1 MMEECTQITLDQW
14 TQWKEDI
21 REKLSQTVGN
31 FVHIGY
37 RLKQIRD
44 SGMFGGAEDVF
55 EFAQREYGL
64 GKSTVSRFIAINEKY
79 SEGGN
84 SLELKEE
91 FRKFSSSKL
100 SEMLTL
106 PDSEIQL
113 ITERTTVKEIREL
126 KEFNRQEPQK
136 GEKIEGEG
144 QQEAPQEPGLPLK
157 KCLIDFFRT
166 KRGLLGRVMA
176 CMDAEPREYREAAE
190 MMNPSGQS
198 SHKKGIVFLFMYD
211 WNTGVKY
218 KLLTQQEPVSL
229 TWPELLDITAGI
241 YEECGRPDVWED
253 FYREEEKEEKN
264 NAEKDIETAENQGF
278 KPVVATSQQPE
289 KGEKNAESDEE
300 FEGVEE
306 GAGNSKVSGSES
318 DNDVLHKL
326 DEGSRETAGRPDTAG
341 EGGAGETG
349 AGKAESGAPG
359 ERRMDVCQKTGG
371 DQEEQIPGQDNIM
384 NHDEWIPEE
393 MKAEKKAGEMPE
405 PERAENHTVAEA
417 AELAEEADRLIRELT
432 LAWADLYLNEGLRE
446 EEMQKAEKNAEQL
459 IADIKQLLSY
469 AEDGWIEMEVK
480 MD

>member
-1 MMEECTQITLDQW
+1 MEECTQITLDQW

-253 FYREEEKEEKN
+253 FYREEEKEEKPEEKN
-264 NAEKDIETAENQGF
+264 NAEKDTETAENQGF

-306 GAGNSKVSGSES
+306 GAGNSKESGSES
-318 DNDVLHKL
+318 GNDVLHKL
-326 DEGSRETAGRPDTAG
+326 DEGSGETAGRTDTAG
-341 EGGAGETG
+341 EEGTGETG
-349 AGKAESGAPG
+349 ADKEESGAPG

-384 NHDEWIPEE
+384 DHDEWIPEE
-393 MKAEKKAGEMPE
+393 MRKNREIAE
-405 PERAENHTVAEA
+405 PERPSEGNAENTGKDRT
-417 AELAEEADRLIRELT
+417 ELLEEAQQLTNELHSI
-432 LAWADLYLNEGLRE
+432 WVNLYMTEELRE
-446 EEMQKAEKNAEQL
+446 EEMQKAEKTAEQL
-459 IADIKQLLSY
+459 LADTRQMLSFV
-469 AEDGWIEMEVK
+469 EDGWIR